1 MMALLPHE
9 LKLGLAVLF
18 LALDRQKD
26 RLSSLSD
33 LTSVGPQ
40 NVLLMFYLKS

>member
-9 LKLGLAVLF
+9 LKLGLAVFF
-18 LALDRQKD
+18 LALDCQKD
-26 RLSSLSD
+26 WLSSLSD

-40 NVLLMFYLKS
+40 DVLLVF